1 MATLRYSKNLKAL
14 IFENNKNYLTTIL
27 PNCNGKIEKV
37 NDFNK
42 GFLTLQLEDAQ
53 GESYEEF
60 IPLDS
65 FLNKLGL
72 GHKQHLY
79 FKGINKDNIKILQG
93 C

>member
-42 GFLTLQLEDAQ
+42 GFLTLQLEDVKV
-53 GESYEEF
+53 ESYEE
-60 IPLDS
+60 IIHLNI
-65 FLNKLGL
+65 FL
-72 GHKQHLY
+72 Y
-79 FKGINKDNIKILQG
+79 
-93 C
+93 